1 MRSED
6 LTTGEVKPLMMGY
19 DFGLAIRSGQRDID
33 LPIEHYEHI
42 DLALTLS
49 EQTGRLPVGFEGL
62 RLSSLKFCQKK
73 TIFELLVSQ
82 LIDGS
87 RLRCD
92 SGI

>member
-49 EQTGRLPVGFEGL
+49 EQRDVC
-62 RLSSLKFCQKK
+62 R
-73 TIFELLVSQ
+73 
-82 LIDGS
+82 
-87 RLRCD
+87 
-92 SGI
+92 